1 MADYHTFSVVIAAAS
16 VVVYVINSIVTTR
29 KAEKMR
35 QAQLFMEL
43 YNTYRRRDFRM
54 QYSELLW
61 NQMWTDYDDWY
72 QKFGP
77 ETNPDAFANYTAV
90 LAYFEGV
97 GQLVKRKMID
107 RSLVYDLLSIIAIW
121 IWEKMEPTVKGQRE
135 RMKTPR
141 IWEDYE
147 YLYNEMKKYEHQ
159 RPELKT

>member
-1 MADYHTFSVVIAAAS
+1 
-16 VVVYVINSIVTTR
+16 
-29 KAEKMR
+29 
-35 QAQLFMEL
+35 
-43 YNTYRRRDFRM
+43 M

-61 NQMWTDYDDWY
+61 SQKWTDYGDWY
-72 QKFGP
+72 EKFGP
-77 ETNPDAFANYTAV
+77 ETNPEAFATYNAV

-107 RSLVYDLLSIIAIW
+107 RSLVYDLLSIVAVW

-135 RMKTPR
+135 RMKNPR

-147 YLYNEMKKYEHQ
+147 YLYNEMKKYENQ

>member
-1 MADYHTFSVVIAAAS
+1 MADYQTFSVVIAAAS

-43 YNTYRRRDFRM
+43 YNT
-54 QYSELLW
+54 
-61 NQMWTDYDDWY
+61 
-72 QKFGP
+72 
-77 ETNPDAFANYTAV
+77 YTAV